1 MDTIRIA
8 CQLVPVGGEVA
19 MTLRGWSELVI
30 PVSVIRRRHVR
41 HCSKADKTGGATG
54 EDRNSGNLGVSHG
67 HA

>member
-8 CQLVPVGGEVA
+8 CRLVPVGGQVA

-41 HCSKADKTGGATG
+41 HCSEAGKTSGATRK
-54 EDRNSGNLGVSHG
+54 DRNSGNLGVSHS